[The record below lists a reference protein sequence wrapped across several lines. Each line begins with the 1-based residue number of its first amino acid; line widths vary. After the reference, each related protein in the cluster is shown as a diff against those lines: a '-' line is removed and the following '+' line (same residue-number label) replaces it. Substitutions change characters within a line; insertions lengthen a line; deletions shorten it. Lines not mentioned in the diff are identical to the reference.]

1 MSHKKEHDVK
11 TKTHVHNKKEK
22 KDEEQKVQN
31 KMADTKEE
39 VKEKSKEE
47 KQDELTEEERLKQ
60 RVAELEDKLLRSA
73 AEFENYKKRVARQYE
88 EIIRTANDK
97 ILLELLE
104 VVDNFER
111 ALQHNSNDSDAKAFR
126 QGIELIFNQM
136 TGLLKKYDI
145 TPIEAMGKPFDPE
158 LHEALMQI
166 PSDEHEDGVVAMEV
180 SKGYRQGDRV
190 LRHSKVGVSNGQK
203 KEEA

>member
-39 VKEKSKEE
+39 VKEKSKEK

>member
-1 MSHKKEHDVK
+1 MSHKKEHDIK
-11 TKTHVHNKKEK
+11 SKTHIHNKKEK
-22 KDEEQKVQN
+22 KDEEQKAQDE
-31 KMADTKEE
+31 MADTQEE
-39 VKEKSKEE
+39 VKEKSQEE
-47 KQDELTEEERLKQ
+47 KQDGLTEEEKLKQ
-60 RVAELEDKLLRSA
+60 RIAELEDKLLRTA

-88 EIIRTANDK
+88 EVIHTANDK

-111 ALQHNSNDSDAKAFR
+111 ALQHSNNGSDAKAFR
-126 QGIELIFNQM
+126 QGMELIFNQM
-136 TGLLKKYDI
+136 ADLLKKYDI

-158 LHEALMQI
+158 LHEALMHI
-166 PSDEHEDGVVAMEV
+166 PSDEHEDGVVTMEI
-180 SKGYRQGDRV
+180 SKGYRKGDRV